1 MQIIF
6 FAAFGML
13 LITLAMFGSVEPD
26 VSEQMPARAAAAHM
40 SVYHA
45 AAVTKCREEVCASG
59 LVDPEDYM
67 NEAIVEG
74 PLYDRRYFQ
83 SNYDAPTKT
92 LVTYMKPGFALR
104 GAVNFATVNAA
115 LKDMQKG
122 DSTSFGAWDR
132 DAQRVIPNYLNGYAV
147 NYVPPAGIAAVLPDE
162 APVIV
167 SRN

>member
-13 LITLAMFGSVEPD
+13 LITIAMFGSVEPD

-59 LVDPEDYM
+59 IVDPEDYV
-67 NEAIVEG
+67 NDAIAEG
-74 PLYDRRYFQ
+74 PLYARGYFR

-92 LVTYMKPGFALR
+92 LVTYMRQGFALR

-115 LKDMQKG
+115 LKELQTEDT
-122 DSTSFGAWDR
+122 TSFGAWDK
-132 DAQRVIPNYLNGYAV
+132 DDERVIPSYLYGYAV
-147 NYVPPAGIAAVLPDE
+147 NYEAPPGIAAVLPDG
-162 APVIV
+162 APVII